1 MLMIL
6 VKRYH
11 TFTRTIDVPD
21 NQNITKQQKT
31 KRTRDEENKINIPP
45 EVVKD
50 KSITKG
56 LLGCLPFISSSIFLH
71 AGFYYRNNIVAN
83 HSLFNSNP
91 EILLWTANLLWV
103 CGFMSIFL
111 FIYHSLSMTKRN
123 HFHSIVPLGLVMVIG
138 ITCTSINTYI
148 LWYYNAVS
156 FN

>member
-11 TFTRTIDVPD
+11 TLTRTIDVPD
-21 NQNITKQQKT
+21 NQNIMKQQKT
-31 KRTRDEENKINIPP
+31 KTSRDEGDKINIPP
-45 EVVKD
+45 EVVRD

-103 CGFMSIFL
+103 FSFLSIFYS
-111 FIYHSLSMTKRN
+111 FI
-123 HFHSIVPLGLVMVIG
+123 
-138 ITCTSINTYI
+138 I
-148 LWYYNAVS
+148 L
-156 FN
+156 

>member
-31 KRTRDEENKINIPP
+31 KRSRDEENKINIPP

-91 EILLWTANLLWV
+91 EILLWTANLLCV
-103 CGFMSIFL
+103 CGYMSIFL

-123 HFHSIVPLGLVMVIG
+123 HFHSIVPLGLVIVIG
-138 ITCTSINTYI
+138 ITCTSINIYI
-148 LWYYNAVS
+148 LWYYNAL
-156 FN
+156 

>member
-31 KRTRDEENKINIPP
+31 KRSRDEENKINIPP

-71 AGFYYRNNIVAN
+71 ASFYYRNNIIAD
-83 HSLFNSNP
+83 HSLFYSNP
-91 EILLWTANLLWV
+91 EILLWAANLVW
-103 CGFMSIFL
+103 GFSFLAIFL

-138 ITCTSINTYI
+138 ITCTSINIYI
-148 LWYYNAVS
+148 LWYYNAL
-156 FN
+156 

>member
-1 MLMIL
+1 MDE
-6 VKRYH
+6 R
-11 TFTRTIDVPD
+11 D
-21 NQNITKQQKT
+21 N
-31 KRTRDEENKINIPP
+31 INIPP

-71 AGFYYRNNIVAN
+71 ASFYYKNNIVAN

-103 CGFMSIFL
+103 FSFLIIFL
-111 FIYHSLSMTKRN
+111 FIYHSLSMTRLS
-123 HFHSIVPLGLVMVIG
+123 HFHSIVPLGLVVVIG

>member
-1 MLMIL
+1 MRMIL

-50 KSITKG
+50 KSITIG
-56 LLGCLPFISSSIFLH
+56 LLVCLPFISSSIFLH

-91 EILLWTANLLWV
+91 EILPWTANLLWV
-103 CGFMSIFL
+103 CGFMAIFL

-138 ITCTSINTYI
+138 ITCTSINIYI
-148 LWYYNAVS
+148 LWYYNVL
-156 FN
+156 

>member
-11 TFTRTIDVPD
+11 TLTRTIDVPD
-21 NQNITKQQKT
+21 NQNIMKQQQN
-31 KRTRDEENKINIPP
+31 KRLRDEENKINIPP

-56 LLGCLPFISSSIFLH
+56 LLGCLPFISSSIFFH
-71 AGFYYRNNIVAN
+71 ASFYYRNNIVDN

-103 CGFMSIFL
+103 FSFLSIFL
-111 FIYHSLSMTKRN
+111 FIYHSLTMTKRN
-123 HFHSIVPLGLVMVIG
+123 QFHSIVPLGLVVATG
-138 ITCTSINTYI
+138 IICTSTNIYI
-148 LWYYNAVS
+148 LWYYNAI
-156 FN
+156 

>member
-11 TFTRTIDVPD
+11 TFTRMINVPD

-31 KRTRDEENKINIPP
+31 KRSRDEENKINIPP

-138 ITCTSINTYI
+138 ITCTSINIYI
-148 LWYYNAVS
+148 LWYYNAL
-156 FN
+156 